1 MRRFLSF
8 AVAACLLAAP
18 ALAAPGDF
26 ALEDV
31 HALSTDAMQ
40 GRAVGTPGSI
50 EARLY
55 ILGRMRE
62 IGLEPLDQAFTFK
75 TRDGAEVTGVNLMA
89 KISGTQPGGK
99 VIVVTA
105 HYDHLGVRGGEIYN
119 GADDNASGVA
129 GALAVA
135 EAFKA
140 RPPKHDVWIVF
151 LDAEEN
157 GLRGARA
164 FAASPPVPLAGIG
177 LNVNFDMLSKNAK
190 GELYAAGGSKFPW
203 LKVRLDRLAAS
214 APVTLKLG
222 HDTDVDGPQNNW
234 TSQSDH
240 GVFAAA
246 GVPWVYFGV
255 EDHPEYHKPTD
266 DFATIPQPF
275 FRNAVATVVAAVR
288 LFDDELDAMM
298 TEAGR

>member
-1 MRRFLSF
+1 MRRLLLAAT
-8 AVAACLLAAP
+8 AVLILAAP

-31 HALSTDAMQ
+31 QMLSADAMQ
-40 GRAVGTPGSI
+40 GRGIDTEGSAD
-50 EARLY
+50 ARLY

-62 IGLEPLDQAFTFK
+62 IGLEPVDQEFTF
-75 TRDGAEVTGVNLMA
+75 TRKNGTAVSGVNLMA
-89 KISGTQPGGK
+89 RIAGTRPGGK

-105 HYDHLGVRGGEIYN
+105 HYDHLGVQDGKIYN

-140 RPPKHDVWIVF
+140 RAPLHDVWIVF
-151 LDAEEN
+151 LDGEES

-164 FAASPPVPLAGIG
+164 FVEAPPVPLATIA
-177 LNVNFDMLSKNAK
+177 LNVNFDMLSKSAK
-190 GELYAAGGSKFPW
+190 NEIYAAGGSTNAW
-203 LKVRLDRLAAS
+203 VRARLEALVPMS
-214 APVTLKLG
+214 PVTLKLG
-222 HDTDVDGPQNNW
+222 HDTDAEGPQNNW
-234 TSQSDH
+234 TFQSDH
-240 GVFAAA
+240 GAFAKA
-246 GVPWVYFGV
+246 GLPWVYFGV

-275 FRNAVATVVAAVR
+275 FRDAITTVVAAAR
-288 LFDDELDAMM
+288 LFDDELDSMM
-298 TEAGR
+298 TETGR